1 MFFIYGWGN
10 RHKVVAE
17 GSFQCPIC
25 RTRTNYTH
33 YSQRRWFSVF
43 FVPLFPLSQTQEFVG
58 CHQCGNQLNLQSL
71 PAGQG
76 IREAGVSIS
85 GLALGS
91 MWIAFFSLFTICVFF
106 ISLPLSIAAVV
117 MGHLGLNAIRKN
129 HPVLEGGW
137 QAITALIVGY
147 TSMFLS
153 TMVGLLLVFG
163 PQWFPRPESQRT
175 AMGAFEDGMSASR
188 DESGEFSSKRALS
201 SAELLIAAKQDLPP
215 GRGNTKEAIELAN
228 LFSKQMKKMSDESFT
243 KGSKNSSLLSGGEYL
258 TYCELHSDRCLFLVH
273 VPAYR
278 EFTDEAKT
286 ALAELAWFNAQV
298 TVAEKLKSGSRLA
311 VGLKGAIFYGDI
323 LIGKSSASEQELSDS
338 VAGKKEDLWAFFVP
352 PESTNLQGV
361 SEEANLAA
369 REGVQPKAT
378 GPDSVEDDPFGS
390 VVSGGLQARSDDPF
404 AKAEMDSEEGKNESK
419 REGRANSQGLRA
431 GKDSAE
437 SLAGRKKAEVDE
449 RREGKPESGQSPAR
463 QTEKSNFKNKI
474 PVKSL
479 TIIENKGWA
488 FNSLAFS
495 HDGKWLA
502 AGKLDAAVY
511 IFDASSGDMVTSKE
525 KLDRMQQ
532 VIAIG
537 FSHDDRH
544 LVAASYSGESMCW
557 SISPEGKLADERT
570 MFSFKGEVS
579 CLTTSPKH
587 DFFIG
592 GDKEGGVAYMP
603 YGDSG
608 NQVRVFKELKKKVLA
623 LWLPESGVEALATD
637 GEKLYKFS
645 LKDGKVLEFH
655 ELPVKYAQHACFSR
669 DGRQLVITDYDHIR
683 VFDTLNYKETKSIA
697 SPAGEMLHC
706 VKLHPNGKFLATGL
720 RTKTAIWDLGSG
732 EVLAYLESGTVFY
745 DQFIAF
751 NDAGTKIAITSNVA
765 QQSIRIFE
773 IADDAL

>member
-10 RHKVVAE
+10 RQKIVAE
-17 GSFQCPIC
+17 GSFQCPVC
-25 RTRTNYTH
+25 RTRTSYTH
-33 YSQRRWFSVF
+33 YSQRRWFSFF

-71 PAGQG
+71 PASQG
-76 IREAGVSIS
+76 IREAGVAIS

-91 MWIAFFSLFTICVFF
+91 MWIAFFSLLTICVFF

-129 HPVLEGGW
+129 QPVMEGGW

-153 TMVGLLLVFG
+153 TMVGLLLIFG
-163 PQWFPRPESQRT
+163 PQWFPRPESERT
-175 AMGAFEDGMSASR
+175 AMGAFADGASVSR
-188 DESGEFSSKRALS
+188 DEAGEFSSKRALAA
-201 SAELLIAAKQDLPP
+201 AELLIATKQDLPP
-215 GRGNTKEAIELAN
+215 GRGNTKAATELAN
-228 LFSKQMKKMSDESFT
+228 IFAKQMKKMSDESFT
-243 KGSKNSSLLSGGEYL
+243 KGSKNSLLLSGGEYL
-258 TYCELHSDRCLFLVH
+258 TYCEMHPDRCLFLVH

-278 EFTDEAKT
+278 EFTDDAKKV
-286 ALAELAWFNAQV
+286 LAELAWFNAQV
-298 TVAEKLKSGSRLA
+298 TVAGKLRPDSKLG
-311 VGLKGAIFYGDI
+311 VGLRGAIFYGDI
-323 LIGKSSASEQELSDS
+323 LIGKSSAEEQQLTDS
-338 VAGKKEDLWAFFVP
+338 AAGKKEDLLAFFISP
-352 PESTNLQGV
+352 QSTQSQENSGNDKL
-361 SEEANLAA
+361 LASNA
-369 REGVQPKAT
+369 IQPKPLE
-378 GPDSVEDDPFGS
+378 PDSVEDDPFGTAAPGES
-390 VVSGGLQARSDDPF
+390 KTPSDDPF
-404 AKAEMDSEEGKNESK
+404 TAAEMESDESK
-419 REGRANSQGLRA
+419 SKSKIQAMANSNDRREEEDA
-431 GKDSAE
+431 AE
-437 SLAGRKKAEVDE
+437 PLTGRKKSNVEQRRGDKPGAELA
-449 RREGKPESGQSPAR
+449 PAR
-463 QTEKSNFKNKI
+463 QSEKSDFQNKI

-511 IFDASSGDMVTSKE
+511 VFDASSGDMVTSKE

-544 LVAASYSGESMCW
+544 LVAASYSGESLCW
-557 SISPEGKLADERT
+557 NLSPEGKLADEKSL
-570 MFSFKGEVS
+570 FAFKGEVS

-603 YGDSG
+603 YGDGG
-608 NQVRVFKELKKKVLA
+608 NQVRLFKELKKKVLA
-623 LWLPESGVEALATD
+623 LWLPESGVAALATD
-637 GEKLYKFS
+637 GEKVYKFS
-645 LKDGKVLEFH
+645 LKDGKVLELH
-655 ELPVKYAQHACFSR
+655 ELPVKYPQHACFSK
-669 DGRQLVITDYDHIR
+669 DGRQLVVTDYDHIR
-683 VFDTLNYKETKSIA
+683 VFDTVNYKETKSIA
-697 SPAGEMLHC
+697 NPAGEMLHC
-706 VKLHPNGKFLATGL
+706 VKLHPNGKWLATGL
-720 RTKTAIWDLGSG
+720 RAKTAIWDIASG

-745 DQFIAF
+745 DQLIAF

-773 IADDAL
+773 IADDPL